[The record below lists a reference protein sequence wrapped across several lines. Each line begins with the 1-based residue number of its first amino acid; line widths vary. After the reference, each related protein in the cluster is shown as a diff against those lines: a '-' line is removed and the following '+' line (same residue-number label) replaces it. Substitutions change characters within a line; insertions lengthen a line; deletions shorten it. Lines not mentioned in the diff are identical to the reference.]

1 MIDMN
6 HAFLIIPKLPAI
18 DLEKTRV
25 YYETQ
30 LQFEL
35 SSRYPG
41 YLVLEKGAAELHFF
55 SFDDLDPLT
64 NYAQVY
70 IRLES
75 GIDELYQDYLSRG
88 VAIHPNGPLEDKPW
102 SKRGFS
108 LLDPNNT
115 LLTFGQ
121 EI

>member
-1 MIDMN
+1 M
-6 HAFLIIPKLPAI
+6 HLPFQIIPKLPAI
-18 DLEKTRV
+18 DLEKTRI
-25 YYETQ
+25 YFETQ
-30 LQFEL
+30 LQFET
-35 SSRYPG
+35 SSWYPG
-41 YLVLEKGAAELHFF
+41 YLIMEKGTAEIHFF
-55 SFDDLDPLT
+55 SFADLDPLT

-70 IRLES
+70 VRLEN

-102 SKRGFS
+102 SMREFS
-108 LLDPNNT
+108 VLDPNNT